1 MITKQKTWPKV
12 VVSFFFL
19 FLASLNANEMCLAE
33 VIFSH
38 KCFRELL
45 RNNLPPQQKTFSPQS
60 QFFSRIFLRICNRIC
75 FCQRK
80 IWRLVMN
87 KTLPKAL
94 TAFNNSKITQPLHN
108 ICVTVWLGIPLSKGQ
123 IIQVSTSFLSALK
136 WVSQYWSFWAE
147 VRVTR
152 LLMIGLGSDERNS
165 SFFLHKM

>member
-45 RNNLPPQQKTFSPQS
+45 RNNLPPQQKTFSPQN
-60 QFFSRIFLRICNRIC
+60 QLFSRDFWESVIDF
-75 FCQRK
+75 FCQK
-80 IWRLVMN
+80 QIWTLVMN

-94 TAFNNSKITQPLHN
+94 TAFNNSQITQPLHN

-123 IIQVSTSFLSALK
+123 IIQVSTSFLSALQ

-165 SFFLHKM
+165 SSFLHKM